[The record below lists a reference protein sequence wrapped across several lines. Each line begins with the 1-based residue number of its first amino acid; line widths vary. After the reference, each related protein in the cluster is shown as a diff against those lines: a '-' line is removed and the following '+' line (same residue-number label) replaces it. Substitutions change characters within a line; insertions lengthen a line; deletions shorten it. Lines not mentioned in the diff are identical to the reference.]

1 MSRAIHI
8 ALTFDDSFWAPAYA
22 TMRSAALA
30 SARPGDLVFHLLH
43 KGLSVASR
51 RELDAVT
58 AEFGVTLRDYP
69 LDADPVFAEI
79 RRGFSFRYRF
89 NDMVLARL
97 IFDRL
102 LPRDV
107 ERLIYI
113 DCDVMVRAPIEDLW
127 NTDLEGRPLG
137 GISDP
142 HRHRVMLGRDFKAK
156 RDLFEYQDDYMNGGV
171 LLIDLKQWAKADLLA
186 RTEEFRKRGMLDR
199 LYYDQDILNL
209 VFKHNWTQ
217 LDWRWNVGNARP
229 EHEALEPFI
238 LHYSGDFKP
247 WTPFSGVA
255 FAQLYRHVMTNDVF
269 YRYLRYRLARRL
281 KLMVG
286 ITPR

>member
-8 ALTFDDSFWAPAYA
+8 ALTFDDSFWTPAYA
-22 TMRSAALA
+22 IMRSAALT
-30 SARPGDLVFHLLH
+30 SVRPSDLVFHLLH

-69 LDADPVFAEI
+69 LDADPV
-79 RRGFSFRYRF
+79 
-89 NDMVLARL
+89 
-97 IFDRL
+97 
-102 LPRDV
+102 
-107 ERLIYI
+107 
-113 DCDVMVRAPIEDLW
+113 
-127 NTDLEGRPLG
+127 
-137 GISDP
+137 
-142 HRHRVMLGRDFKAK
+142 
-156 RDLFEYQDDYMNGGV
+156 
-171 LLIDLKQWAKADLLA
+171 
-186 RTEEFRKRGMLDR
+186 
-199 LYYDQDILNL
+199 
-209 VFKHNWTQ
+209 
-217 LDWRWNVGNARP
+217 WRWNVGNAGP
-229 EHEALEPFI
+229 EHEALEPFV